1 MLLRIDRL
9 TKEYRRGVRANDE
22 ICLEVTAGQVVGLF
36 GHNGAGKT
44 TLLHQVVGLVRPT
57 SGSIHIGGKDV
68 VADPALARRIC
79 SLQPQSQA
87 PLEGVTPRQAIEI
100 MARIRGADR
109 KRAQRRATELLAALE
124 LDEWADT
131 VGQKLS
137 GGVRRL
143 TAFCMAAAEPGDIVM
158 LDEPTNDVDPVRR
171 RLLWHQIRSLADG
184 GRTVLLVTH
193 NVVEAERSVARL
205 VVLHRGRIVAEGT
218 PAQLRGGH
226 GDWLRLE
233 FTAADA
239 DPATLAKEFTGATA
253 PSETRAAQTGRRVV
267 IPIHATE
274 ASNAIAWAQRQ
285 RDRGR
290 LDEFSVTPIG
300 LEDIY
305 VGLVDAGTEAPRA
318 TRAA

>member
-1 MLLRIDRL
+1 VLLRIDRL
-9 TKEYRRGVRANDE
+9 TKEYQRGVRANDE
-22 ICLEVTAGQVVGLF
+22 ICLEVSAGQVVGLF

-44 TLLHQVVGLVRPT
+44 TLLHQVIGLVRPT
-57 SGSIHIGGKDV
+57 SGSIHIGGRDA
-68 VADPALARRIC
+68 VADPVLARRVC

-109 KRAQRRATELLAALE
+109 RRASRHATQMLDALD
-124 LDEWADT
+124 LGEWADT

-171 RLLWHQIRSLADG
+171 RLLWQQIRSLADD
-184 GRTVLLVTH
+184 GRAVLLVTH
-193 NVVEAERSVARL
+193 NVVEAERSVERL
-205 VVLHRGRIVAEGT
+205 VVLHHGRVVAEGT

-226 GDWLRLE
+226 GDRLRLE
-233 FTAADA
+233 FTAADLDA
-239 DPATLAKEFTGATA
+239 AALAAEFTGG
-253 PSETRAAQTGRRVV
+253 EVAARTGRRVV
-267 IPIHATE
+267 IPIAATE
-274 ASNAIAWAQRQ
+274 ATRAIAWAQHQ
-285 RDRGR
+285 RDQGR
-290 LDEFSVTPIG
+290 LDEFSITPTS

-305 VGLVDAGTEAPRA
+305 IGLVDAGTEGSRA
-318 TRAA
+318 TRVA